1 MTDWFDVLRGS
12 IPQTKDILEDIMK
25 KNRWLLRG
33 AALSLITLVLVVTAY
48 AAEIGTAE
56 DPLVSLS
63 YLNKTFLGQVMERV
77 EAMVAQRDAELTA
90 EVDAKIAAAA
100 ENQKE
105 SPEGITN
112 RTFAVVTL
120 SKGQTLVGDIGCEVM
135 LRVGTA
141 TCVSP
146 SNPGLIDETDAAIL
160 NNGEELIKNH
170 LYMMTIED
178 RGVKATAATVKVLV
192 RGTYTVE

>member
-1 MTDWFDVLRGS
+1 
-12 IPQTKDILEDIMK
+12 MK
-25 KNRWLLRG
+25 KNRWLVRG
-33 AALSLITLVLVVTAY
+33 AALTLITLLLVVTAY

-63 YLNKTFLGQVMERV
+63 YLNKTFLSQVMERV
-77 EAMVAQRDAELTA
+77 EAIVAERDAELTA
-90 EVDAKIAAAA
+90 EVDAKIEAASQ
-100 ENQKE
+100 NQQE
-105 SPEGITN
+105 TPEGITN

-146 SNPGLIDETDAAIL
+146 SNPGLIDETDAAVL
-160 NNGEELIKNH
+160 NNGEQLIKNH
-170 LYMMTIED
+170 LYMMTLED
-178 RGVKATAATVKVLV
+178 RGVKATAATVKVLA

>member
-63 YLNKTFLGQVMERV
+63 YLNKTFLGQVIERV
-77 EAMVAQRDAELTA
+77 EAQRDAELIA

-100 ENQKE
+100 ENNKE
-105 SPEGITN
+105 TPAGITN

-120 SKGQTLVGDIGCEVM
+120 SKGEVLVGDIGCEVM